1 MRFKG
6 VDVMYQLIQIKEH
19 GDERGKL
26 FALENRKEIPF
37 DIKRIFFISDVR
49 EGESRGNHANMES
62 QFVLI
67 CVTGKCKIEID
78 MGEEKEIVVLDRADK
93 ALYLSPNVWKRM
105 YDFSEG
111 AVLLVLSDTEYCV
124 DDYIYDYEEYLRG
137 LL

>member
-1 MRFKG
+1 MH
-6 VDVMYQLIQIKEH
+6 QLIQIREH

-26 FALENRKEIPF
+26 YALENQKEIPF
-37 DIKRIFFISDVR
+37 DIKRIFYISGVKD
-49 EGESRGNHANMES
+49 GESRGDHANLKS

-67 CVTGKCKIEID
+67 CVVGTCKIEVN
-78 MGEEKEIVVLDRADK
+78 MGEKKEIVVLDRADK

-111 AVLLVLSDTEYCV
+111 AVLLVLSDTEYCP

-137 LL
+137 LA